1 MKKLR
6 EMPISGIIARSWKTV
21 AIPRSMASRGESKRT
36 SSPSSAMAPLVG
48 WWTPEKILIRVDF
61 PAPLSPSR
69 HVTCPALTSMEM
81 SSRAT
86 TCPKYFETPLAS
98 MRGASFAIIVPP
110 MLAYG

>member
-1 MKKLR
+1 
-6 EMPISGIIARSWKTV
+6 
-21 AIPRSMASRGESKRT
+21 
-36 SSPSSAMAPLVG
+36 
-48 WWTPEKILIRVDF
+48 
-61 PAPLSPSR
+61 
-69 HVTCPALTSMEM
+69 MEM